1 MFKPDREQIRRVF
14 LEAWRKA
21 KAGEALE
28 PLEQQI
34 VQVARQHPEYH
45 PVLEAGETALAR
57 DWSPEQGETNPFL
70 HMGLH
75 LGMLEQVSTDR
86 PAGIRKLY
94 QGTIRSCRGDVHEA
108 EHQIMD
114 CLVEAVWK
122 TQHHGGDFDEKAFLK
137 CIKKR
142 GGGRRG
148 N

>member
-21 KAGEALE
+21 KASEALE

-34 VQVARQHPEYH
+34 VQVVRQHPEYH
-45 PVLEAGETALAR
+45 TVLEAGDAALAR
-57 DWSPEQGETNPFL
+57 DWSPEQGQTNPFL

-94 QGTIRSCRGDVHEA
+94 QETIRSCRGDVHEA
-108 EHQIMD
+108 EHRIMD
-114 CLVEAVWK
+114 CLAEAVWK
-122 TQHHGGDFDEKAFLK
+122 TQRHGGDFDEKALLK

-142 GGGRRG
+142 GGRRG

>member
-45 PVLEAGETALAR
+45 SVLEAGDAALAR
-57 DWSPEQGETNPFL
+57 DWLPEQGQTNPFL

-94 QGTIRSCRGDVHEA
+94 QRTIERCRGDVHEA
-108 EHQIMD
+108 EHRIMD
-114 CLVEAVWK
+114 CLAEAVWK
-122 TQHHGGDFDEKAFLK
+122 AQRGGGDFDEKALLE
-137 CIKKR
+137 CIEQR
-142 GGGRRG
+142 GGRRG